1 MASGTINGSTG
12 NQYIDSKI
20 EWSATADTSA
30 NTSTVT
36 AKLYYKRNNTGFTTS
51 GTGSFSLTIG
61 GTKKTASK
69 YMEITGS
76 AWALAMEASA
86 TITHGSDGSKSITI
100 SATGSIP
107 DTTLSSTSCSG
118 TAKLDT
124 IPRASSITSAAAV
137 TLGKA
142 CSVKWTPLS
151 KAFRYKLKFVLDD
164 WSYTTGA
171 IHPNTTS
178 AYVYDDYVIPLAV
191 AEQLPKAK
199 TGTMT
204 VYLYTYSN
212 TDATT
217 QVGSASSK
225 TFTVTVPSNSSTQ
238 PDVSMTL
245 STVTSLGGVFAG
257 LYIQR
262 LSKVKATFTGEGKY
276 DADISSYRM
285 TLLGKNYSSPYES
298 DYLSQT
304 GTITVTGRAT
314 DTRGYYSEVTKDI
327 TVIPYSR
334 PEILPASGTAAIIC
348 ARCDSTGKLS
358 ESGTYLKIKAR
369 RSYSKVVSGG
379 VQKNF
384 CQIRYRYREEG
395 TNTFSAWKT
404 LLAKDNVSTDTIDS
418 SPISGVVPSTQTS
431 YVVQVGVVD
440 DIGET
445 AAVQFVIPTDF
456 ITIDIPE
463 EFRGRRAG
471 IFRYVEGTDEDGL
484 YVGLPIF
491 GGSVDSLKLGT
502 LLTATEAA
510 PIDLNDYK
518 IPGCY
523 YSPNGTNSQYIH
535 NTPYTGGGFGL
546 EVRELQNTSYI
557 SQTLYYGR
565 SRFTRHWNGSEW
577 CDWLRFLMTTHGEST
592 VTDFVVEAGTSNGW
606 TYKKWK
612 SGTYEMFG
620 VFAVKTT
627 VAGTA
632 LGSLYYSEQFVLPS
646 PFTVE
651 NAILSGSA
659 LSWFF
664 PTSGGLASVDDAN
677 NNIGFRLYRPTAFE
691 AGLTVSVRL
700 HVTGTLK

>member
-1 MASGTINGSTG
+1 M
-12 NQYIDSKI
+12 
-20 EWSATADTSA
+20 
-30 NTSTVT
+30 
-36 AKLYYKRNNTGFTTS
+36 
-51 GTGSFSLTIG
+51 
-61 GTKKTASK
+61 
-69 YMEITGS
+69 
-76 AWALAMEASA
+76 
-86 TITHGSDGSKSITI
+86 
-100 SATGSIP
+100 
-107 DTTLSSTSCSG
+107 
-118 TAKLDT
+118 
-124 IPRASSITSAAAV
+124 
-137 TLGKA
+137 
-142 CSVKWTPLS
+142 
-151 KAFRYKLKFVLDD
+151 
-164 WSYTTGA
+164 
-171 IHPNTTS
+171 
-178 AYVYDDYVIPLAV
+178 
-191 AEQLPKAK
+191 
-199 TGTMT
+199 
-204 VYLYTYSN
+204 
-212 TDATT
+212 
-217 QVGSASSK
+217 
-225 TFTVTVPSNSSTQ
+225 
-238 PDVSMTL
+238 
-245 STVTSLGGVFAG
+245 
-257 LYIQR
+257 
-262 LSKVKATFTGEGKY
+262 
-276 DADISSYRM
+276 
-285 TLLGKNYSSPYES
+285 
-298 DYLSQT
+298 
-304 GTITVTGRAT
+304 
-314 DTRGYYSEVTKDI
+314 
-327 TVIPYSR
+327 
-334 PEILPASGTAAIIC
+334 
-348 ARCDSTGKLS
+348 
-358 ESGTYLKIKAR
+358 
-369 RSYSKVVSGG
+369 VSGG

-404 LLAKDNVSTDTIDS
+404 LLAKDKVSTDTIDS

-518 IPGCY
+518 TPGIY
-523 YSPNGTNSQYIH
+523 YSPNGTNSQYIQ

-546 EVRELQNTSYI
+546 EVREMQSANYI

-577 CDWLRFLMTTHGEST
+577 SDWLRFFMTTHGEST
-592 VTDFVVEAGTSNGW
+592 VTDFVTEAGTANGW

-627 VAGTA
+627 AAGTA
-632 LGSLYYSEQFVLPS
+632 QGSLYYTEQFVLPS
-646 PFTVE
+646 PFAVE

-677 NNIGFRLYRPTAFE
+677 NNIGFRLYRPIAIE
-691 AGLTVSVRL
+691 AGMTISVRL